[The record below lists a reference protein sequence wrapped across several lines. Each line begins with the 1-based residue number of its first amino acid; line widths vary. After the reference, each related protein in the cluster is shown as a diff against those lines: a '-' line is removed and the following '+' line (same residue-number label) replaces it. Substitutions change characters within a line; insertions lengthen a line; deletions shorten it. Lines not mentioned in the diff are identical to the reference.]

1 METFDERL
9 HRYLNSRPVNIFGW
23 MTVWAQNEL
32 APQVKLVTNPGAEV
46 LLFVGCHTFIQGFME
61 NTYGIR
67 GKAATHEFL
76 SRFMDGPNPHDQF
89 SAVSSEI
96 HDMRNVMAH
105 QMYSAV
111 THGIAFNY
119 KLKRGWDHIGTD
131 LHINPTIFGEQFVAA
146 LDGGRLRK
154 WRNWAS
160 PELLMRQKWRF
171 IADWLDLK
179 PKDPLRIAVET
190 FAQLST
196 MQALT
201 TAEATLREQFEAKFG
216 V

>member
-1 METFDERL
+1 METFDDRL
-9 HRYLNSRPVNIFGW
+9 YRFLNSRPVNIFGW

-32 APQVKLVTNPGAEV
+32 APQVKLVTKPGAEV

-61 NTYGIR
+61 KTYGIR

-76 SRFMDGPNPHDQF
+76 LRFMDGSNTHDQF
-89 SAVSSEI
+89 SAVFSEI
-96 HDMRNVMAH
+96 HEMRNVMAH
-105 QMYSAV
+105 QMYSAA
-111 THGIAFNY
+111 THDIAFNF
-119 KLKRGWDHIGTD
+119 KLKHGWHHIGTD

-154 WRNWAS
+154 WRNWTS

-171 IADWLDLK
+171 ISDWLHLK
-179 PKDPLRIAVET
+179 PKNPLRIAVET
-190 FAQLST
+190 FAQLPT
-196 MQALT
+196 MQDLA
-201 TAEATLREQFEAKFG
+201 TAEAALRKQFETKYG